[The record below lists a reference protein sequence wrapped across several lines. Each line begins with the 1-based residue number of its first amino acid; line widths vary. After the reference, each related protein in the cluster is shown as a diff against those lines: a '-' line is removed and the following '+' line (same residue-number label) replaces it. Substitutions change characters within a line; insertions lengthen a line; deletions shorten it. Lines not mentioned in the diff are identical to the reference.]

1 MTRRVIFHIIKEMT
15 TMTLEQYITMERY
28 IEELRRELANA
39 ATAGERRLIEA
50 ELEAARTELAELTEE
65 ELP

>member
-15 TMTLEQYITMERY
+15 TMTLEQHITIERD
-28 IEELRRELANA
+28 IEELRRELNDAV
-39 ATAGERRLIEA
+39 TIGERRTIEA
-50 ELEAARTELAELTEE
+50 ELAALRSELQENAEE

>member
-15 TMTLEQYITMERY
+15 TMTLEQYITMERD

-50 ELEAARTELAELTEE
+50 ELEAARAELAELTEE

>member
-15 TMTLEQYITMERY
+15 TMTLEQHITIERD
-28 IEELRRELANA
+28 IEELRRELNNA
-39 ATAGERRLIEA
+39 ATIGDRRIIEA
-50 ELEAARTELAELTEE
+50 ELAALRNELAEKSED